1 MSDFELM
8 FQLFAL
14 LLGLAMA
21 ELLSGLARCWRIRT
35 GAVRTE
41 RVAIRLGKLTPMFG
55 LLVLFDLTR
64 FWVAM
69 YALREHLT
77 FDYASLLAM
86 LMIVGGYFGIST
98 FVFPDEPSEWPDF
111 DDYFLHTNRTVVGGM
126 IVVNVTMVIYA
137 ATLFASGASYA
148 EAPIA
153 RSWLSLGAAFLYL
166 PGLVILW
173 FADSKRTNLILL
185 ILLNLLLLIAAFGP
199 RLS

>member
-21 ELLSGLARCWRIRT
+21 ELLSGIARCWRIRA
-35 GAVRTE
+35 GAIT
-41 RVAIRLGKLTPMFG
+41 ANIQLGKLTPLFG

-64 FWVAM
+64 FWVTM
-69 YALREHLT
+69 YAMREHLT

-86 LMIVGGYFGIST
+86 LVIVGGYFVIST

-111 DDYFLHTNRTVVGGM
+111 DDYFLQTNHIVVGGM
-126 IVVNVTMVIYA
+126 IAINATMVIYA
-137 ATLFASGASYA
+137 VTLFAMGAPFD

-153 RSWLSLGAAFLYL
+153 RNKLSLGAAWLYL
-166 PGLVILW
+166 PGLVLLW
-173 FADSKRTNLILL
+173 FAKSKRTNLLLLVIL
-185 ILLNLLLLIAAFGP
+185 NALLLIAAFGP